1 MSIFILIFGSFI
13 ISKSSDIIL
22 NDSCNLSLSSV
33 TDVVCFGAND
43 GSITVVA
50 DSGSGI
56 YHYYLE
62 MYNSSFPLNGGW
74 QSVGQV
80 PAPGQY
86 TSVTTIP
93 FTSLPADT
101 FRVILEDTVNQ
112 CFDTIGFPVLSIL
125 VNEPTEIVIT
135 ENTTNATNITTFDG
149 NASLNVSGG
158 VSPYQYSW
166 TGPNGF
172 TSALQNINNLQ
183 SGIYY
188 YSVTDSSGC
197 VISDSV
203 QILATQACS
212 FGTYNSVPPI
222 CFGDGNGQIQ
232 INSVFGTPQYNY
244 LLEMY
249 NPANGLWIQ
258 VNNIFVADTFTTFNN
273 LYAGTYQYTVTD
285 SSACMVTS
293 PQINV

>member
-1 MSIFILIFGSFI
+1 MIKNFYKNVNNKSKVLFRILSIFILIFGSFT
-13 ISKSSDIIL
+13 ISKSSVVIL

-86 TSVTTIP
+86 TSVTTVP

-101 FRVILEDTVNQ
+101 FRVILEDTANQ

-158 VSPYQYSW
+158 ASPYQYS
-166 TGPNGF
+166 
-172 TSALQNINNLQ
+172 
-183 SGIYY
+183 
-188 YSVTDSSGC
+188 C
-197 VISDSV
+197 
-203 QILATQACS
+203 
-212 FGTYNSVPPI
+212 
-222 CFGDGNGQIQ
+222 
-232 INSVFGTPQYNY
+232 NY
-244 LLEMY
+244 
-249 NPANGLWIQ
+249 
-258 VNNIFVADTFTTFNN
+258 F
-273 LYAGTYQYTVTD
+273 
-285 SSACMVTS
+285 S
-293 PQINV
+293 